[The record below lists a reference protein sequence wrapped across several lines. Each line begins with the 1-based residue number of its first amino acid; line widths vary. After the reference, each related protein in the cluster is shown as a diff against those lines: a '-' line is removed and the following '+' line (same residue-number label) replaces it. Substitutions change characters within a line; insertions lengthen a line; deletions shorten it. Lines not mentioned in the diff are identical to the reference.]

1 MFMSM
6 ADDEVS
12 ETEDVGDLWLAF
24 WVSASLA
31 ALAAFGLLRFMGV
44 ASWAM
49 VSAIAAG
56 LVIGWIVSSVRPARR
71 FISHIVQMLA
81 FPWW

>member
-1 MFMSM
+1 MGM

-12 ETEDVGDLWLAF
+12 ETEDVGDLWLTF
-24 WVSASLA
+24 WVSAVLA
-31 ALAAFGLLRFMGV
+31 GLAAFGLLRFMGL

-56 LVIGWIVSSVRPARR
+56 LVIGWIVSGVRPARR
-71 FISHIVQMLA
+71 FVSHVVQLFA